1 MSMWDDDTRYAVIH
15 GKDARYDGQFFT
27 AVRTTG
33 IYCRPSCPARTPA
46 RANVTF
52 YPSAAAAQRA
62 GFRACRRCFPDDAPG
77 SPRWKVGEDIASRAM
92 RMIDDGLV
100 EREGV
105 AGLAR
110 RLGYTERHVSRVL
123 VDELGASPQ
132 ALAIAH
138 RLHHARALLEG
149 TEMPVSEVA
158 FAAGFGSV
166 RQFND
171 AARSAWDLTP
181 SQVRGRGAAPQAA
194 LPGEARLE
202 LRLRHRRPAT
212 TARTL
217 AFLGARAVDGV
228 ESWDGTS
235 YSRTLSLPHGP
246 GRVSL
251 APADGYVSARLSL
264 ADVRDLGTAVA
275 RCRRLLDLDADPAA
289 VDAALGASPLLA
301 AHVEATP
308 GLRVPGA
315 VAPFEMVVRAI
326 VGQQVSVAGARRTL
340 GALVERW
347 APEPSVPRGGHEADP
362 RMATVPAGMGSVF
375 PGPAELADVDPT
387 SGLIPQARWRAIS
400 AAARAMLDGALD
412 LGPGADR
419 TEARRA
425 LLAIP
430 GIGPWTAEYVAL
442 RALGDP
448 DAFPTGDLVL
458 QRAAGLDAA
467 ALASAAEAWRP
478 WRAYAALHLWT
489 AVAEGRIDASAP
501 ARPRRA
507 RRPARV

>member
-1 MSMWDDDTRYAVIH
+1 MTASAASPACVTLVSMWDDETRYAVIR

-46 RANVTF
+46 RANVSF
-52 YPSAAAAQRA
+52 FPSAAAAQRA
-62 GFRACRRCFPDDAPG
+62 GYRSCRRCFPDDAPG
-77 SPRWKVGEDIASRAM
+77 SPRWKVGEDVASRAV
-92 RMIDDGLV
+92 RLIDDGVV

-138 RLHHARALLEG
+138 RLHHARTLLE
-149 TEMPVSEVA
+149 TTALPVADVA

-171 AARSAWDLTP
+171 AARAAWALTP
-181 SQVRGRGAAPQAA
+181 SEVRRRAGGPATAGPTT
-194 LPGEARLE
+194 LE
-202 LRLRHRRPAT
+202 LRLRHRAPA
-212 TARTL
+212 AVDRAL
-217 AFLGARAVDGV
+217 AFVGVRAVEGV
-228 ESWDGTS
+228 ETWDGAT
-235 YSRTLSLPHGP
+235 YGRTMRLPHGP
-246 GRVSL
+246 GTVALEAVEGHVR
-251 APADGYVSARLSL
+251 ARLAL
-264 ADVRDLGTAVA
+264 ADVRDLGAAVA

-289 VDAALGASPLLA
+289 VDEALAASSLLA
-301 AHVEATP
+301 PLVAAVP

-315 VAPFEMVVRAI
+315 VDPFEMVVRAI

-340 GALVERW
+340 GTMVERFGE
-347 APEPSVPRGGHEADP
+347 AASVPEA
-362 RMATVPAGMGSVF
+362 AGRVF
-375 PGPAELADVDPT
+375 PSPEVLADVDPET
-387 SGLIPQARWRAIS
+387 GLVPQARWRAIS
-400 AAARAMLDGALD
+400 AAARAMIDGSLD
-412 LGPGADR
+412 LSPGADR
-419 TEARRA
+419 AEARRA

-448 DAFPTGDLVL
+448 DAFPAGDLVL
-458 QRAAGLDAA
+458 QKAAGLDGR
-467 ALASAAEAWRP
+467 ALAEQAEAWRP
-478 WRAYAALHLWT
+478 WRAYAAMHLWT
-489 AVAEGRIDASAP
+489 AVTEGRIS
-501 ARPRRA
+501 
-507 RRPARV
+507 

>member
-1 MSMWDDDTRYAVIH
+1 MWDDETRYAVIR
-15 GKDARYDGQFFT
+15 GKDARYDGQFIT
-27 AVRTTG
+27 AVLTTG

-46 RANVTF
+46 RANVAF

-62 GFRACRRCFPDDAPG
+62 GFRSCRRCFPDDAPG
-77 SPRWKVGEDIASRAM
+77 SPRWKVGSDVASRAM
-92 RMIDDGLV
+92 RLIDDGLV

-149 TEMPVSEVA
+149 TALPVSEVA

-171 AARSAWDLTP
+171 AARAAWALTP
-181 SQVRGRGAAPQAA
+181 GEVRRRAGAPGVAA
-194 LPGEARLE
+194 AGTTRLT
-202 LRLRHRRPAT
+202 LRLRYRAPASIER
-212 TARTL
+212 AL
-217 AFLGARAVDGV
+217 AFLGARAIAGV
-228 ESWDGTS
+228 EAWDG
-235 YSRTLSLPHGP
+235 RTYARTMRLPHG
-246 GRVSL
+246 GATVTL
-251 APADGYVSARLSL
+251 APGPGCVAAEL
-264 ADVRDLGTAVA
+264 ALEDVRDLAAAVA

-289 VDAALGASPLLA
+289 VDSSLVGSELLA
-301 AHVEATP
+301 PLVAAAP

-315 VAPFEMVVRAI
+315 VEPFEMVVRAI

-340 GALVERW
+340 GVLVERFG
-347 APEPSVPRGGHEADP
+347 AELSVPREGGLEDPGVLSVPNGAGRAFPSPEA
-362 RMATVPAGMGSVF
+362 
-375 PGPAELADVDPT
+375 LADVDPAM
-387 SGLIPQARWRAIS
+387 GLMPRARWRAVS
-400 AAARAMLDGALD
+400 AAARGLLDGDLD

-419 TEARRA
+419 AEARAA

-448 DAFPTGDLVL
+448 DAFPAGDLVL
-458 QRAAGLDAA
+458 QKAAGLDGR
-467 ALASAAEAWRP
+467 ALAATAEGWRP

-489 AVAEGRIDASAP
+489 AVTEGRTP
-501 ARPRRA
+501 
-507 RRPARV
+507 